1 EQKGVDRSVHRY
13 CRTSLQTTQR
23 GSRLRQ
29 QSERPHVA
37 DFDVPGSGSVR
48 PRLLIVSAA
57 LAAILAAGAAG
68 QSKSEKYK
76 GLEITVT
83 SVERGTNVSLTDCPP
98 GANTVRGV
106 IRPGDTNEFASV
118 KVDFKVTSDFK
129 AGTMLPKP
137 TLT

>member
-1 EQKGVDRSVHRY
+1 
-13 CRTSLQTTQR
+13 
-23 GSRLRQ
+23 
-29 QSERPHVA
+29 
-37 DFDVPGSGSVR
+37 
-48 PRLLIVSAA
+48 
-57 LAAILAAGAAG
+57 
-68 QSKSEKYK
+68 
-76 GLEITVT
+76 VT

-137 TLT
+137 TLTDDSGKAYNTAQSFPHIGMNPAFSCTFASRIPKGTNLKRFALDTINIDISPLAP